1 MTYDFRPDGLHIV
14 TNWPVLARIAARHTD
29 KQVLTGHEVISL
41 YLHSESYDWRAMGE
55 GEQAFADAALEA
67 QIARAKALP
76 PSEPPLPEPL
86 DTRFWRRRKT
96 KASRKRSGSQ
106 RRFLSV
112 WRNNC

>member
-14 TNWPVLARIAARHTD
+14 TSWPALARIATRHTD

-41 YLHSESYDWRAMGE
+41 CLHSESYDWRAMGE

-76 PSEPPLPEPL
+76 PSKQPL
-86 DTRFWRRRKT
+86 DTQKLPPP
-96 KASRKRSGSQ
+96 KRSLPPFDPEEGG
-106 RRFLSV
+106 
-112 WRNNC
+112 W